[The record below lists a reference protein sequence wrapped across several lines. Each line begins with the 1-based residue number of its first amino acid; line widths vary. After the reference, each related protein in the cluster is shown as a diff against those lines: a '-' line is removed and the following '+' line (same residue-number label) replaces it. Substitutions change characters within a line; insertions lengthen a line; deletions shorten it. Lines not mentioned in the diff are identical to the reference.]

1 MTFEITKDWR
11 RELILEEDGFD
22 ISAGLTAAD
31 PIFDS
36 AVVVEGNDDD
46 GLLAL
51 GRFINLM
58 RRERGLSIPDLAEAA
73 DIDIGELLSIEKETS
88 HVPEPRTVY
97 MLAEVFNVSKRKL
110 MGLSGLMHPK
120 DVTYVEDAVRFAAQ
134 SESIEKL
141 NSLEQEALNGFIT
154 VLSDNAKK

>member
-1 MTFEITKDWR
+1 MTLEINEDWR
-11 RELILEEDGFD
+11 RKLILEEDGYD

-31 PIFDS
+31 PVFAEDLIVDD
-36 AVVVEGNDDD
+36 AGDD

-58 RRERGLSIPDLAEAA
+58 RRQKNWSINRLAEEA
-73 DIDIGELLSIEKETS
+73 DIDIGELLAIEKETA
-88 HVPEPRTVY
+88 HTPEPRTIY
-97 MLAEVFNVSKRKL
+97 QLSQVFGVSDRKL
-110 MGLSGLMHPK
+110 LGLSGLVRPK
-120 DVTYVEDAVRFAAQ
+120 DFSYVEDAVRFAAK

-141 NSLEQEALNGFIT
+141 SALEIEALNGFIA